1 MQQNN
6 PESKNKKCLKVS
18 QGTQSTVFHIF
29 SQKNTEVCESIG
41 PFKTEIKLI
50 CLRYHGLQ
58 TRKETEMCKLL
69 TKSAIRKEIIVK
81 LQVWS

>member
-18 QGTQSTVFHIF
+18 QGTQSTVFHIV
-29 SQKNTEVCESIG
+29 SQENTRVCESIG

-58 TRKETEMCKLL
+58 TRKETELCKLL
-69 TKSAIRKEIIVK
+69 TKSAIQSSPI
-81 LQVWS
+81 S